1 MNQSQFHIESIGRS
15 AINRLPSSPLLEV
28 YPIETMTYVDG
39 EITDVYNE
47 DTVTGIDAFGR
58 QYSVKVKMAITIEAT
73 YLPMDSNRLTPPDI
87 RRGERVLI
95 WRFGDADQYYWTTTG
110 LDDYLRR
117 LETIVY
123 VLSNTRDESVTQLT
137 PENSWF
143 IRWCSRTKQI
153 QLKTNRSDGESV
165 SYEFL
170 FDIAK
175 GIVTLKDDLGNSF
188 MLDSHERHFKLLNA
202 DASVFELNKQV
213 ANLTTGTSINLK
225 TKDYTLNCTTVTV
238 NTKTTVYKSPTITQT
253 GDMTA
258 TGKLTWTGDVAA
270 TGALAWTG
278 NVSAT
283 GSYAINGNVT
293 TVGTFTNNGVN
304 VGGTHV
310 HAETNLGNTLV
321 PH

>member
-58 QYSVKVKMAITIEAT
+58 QYSIKVKMAITIEAT

-87 RRGERVLI
+87 RRGERVLV

-123 VLSNTRDESVTQLT
+123 GLSNTRDESVTQLT

-143 IRWCSRTKQI
+143 IRWCSRTKQV

-170 FDIAK
+170 FDIAR

-188 MLDSHERHFKLLNA
+188 MLDSHERHFRLLNA

-225 TKDYTLNCTTVTV
+225 TKAYTLNCDSVTV
-238 NTKTTVYKSPTITQT
+238 VTKTTVYKSPTFTLTGNLTMT
-253 GDMTA
+253 GDFTM
-258 TGKLTWTGDVAA
+258 
-270 TGALAWTG
+270 TG
-278 NVSAT
+278 NMAT
-283 GSYAINGNVT
+283 T
-293 TVGTFTNNGVN
+293 GTFKNNDVN
-304 VGGTHV
+304 IGSTHK
-310 HAETNLGNTLV
+310 HGETNGATTLV
-321 PH
+321 PQ